1 MPAGLRDLRPG
12 LVLDVV
18 KIRAHSG
25 GPLQQSLAVW
35 RDVALNAVRAATAK
49 EPGHTLPVHA

>member
-1 MPAGLRDLRPG
+1 MTGGLHDLGPG
-12 LVLDVV
+12 LVPVAG

-49 EPGHTLPVHA
+49 EPGHALPVHA